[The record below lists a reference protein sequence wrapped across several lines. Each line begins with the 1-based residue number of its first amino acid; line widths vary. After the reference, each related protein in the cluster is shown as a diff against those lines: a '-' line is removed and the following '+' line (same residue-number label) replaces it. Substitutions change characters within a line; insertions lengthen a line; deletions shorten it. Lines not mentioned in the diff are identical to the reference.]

1 MVPKEMV
8 LSHISIT
15 LDVYH
20 HFFMKP
26 INRQNKHI
34 KKMTIFGEE
43 VISALAG
50 FMQTVYPV

>member
-1 MVPKEMV
+1 MVTKEMV

-20 HFFMKP
+20 YFFMNL

-34 KKMTIFGEE
+34 EKMTIFGEE